1 MMTKE
6 GAAGCVLPIVR
17 QAPQILYGSTF
28 PNRQQRMGTHD
39 ESWGLHVYQG
49 ASDFFLGSGEAL
61 KIVEG
66 LDLDFEAELAIILD
80 AVPQG
85 VSACEADKYIKVLTA
100 CNDFTYR
107 KLACLDK
114 ASGFGFVQSKPLTSF
129 FGQGISPEE
138 NVAVWNSGRPLAEL
152 EIRLNGTL
160 FCRVTTRDMLF
171 GFPELVAHCAR
182 TRALPCGTI
191 ITSGSISMLDKQP
204 YSETCLAERVN
215 RGASDSRFLV
225 RGDEIGMEFFKVDGG
240 RKPKASLFGQL
251 LNRVDTL

>member
-1 MMTKE
+1 MTAKD
-6 GAAGCVLPIVR
+6 GVTSYVSPIVR

-28 PNRQQRMGTHD
+28 PNRQLRMGIYS
-39 ESWGLHVYQG
+39 ESMAIHVYQG

-66 LDLDFEAELAIILD
+66 LDLDFEAELAVILD

-85 VSACEADKYIKVLTA
+85 VSASEADKYIKILTA

-114 ASGFGFVQSKPLTSF
+114 ACGFGFVQSKPLTSF
-129 FGQGISPEE
+129 FGQGVNPEE
-138 NVAVWNSGRPLAEL
+138 NLAVWNNGRPLAEL

-160 FCRVTTRDMLF
+160 FCMITTRDMLF

-191 ITSGSISMLDKQP
+191 ITSGSISMLGQHP
-204 YSETCLAERVN
+204 GSESCIAERIS
-215 RGASDSRFLV
+215 RGATDTHFLV
-225 RGDEIGMEFFKVDGG
+225 SGDEVSMEFFNVGG
-240 RKPKASLFGQL
+240 TRESKCSLFGKL
-251 LNRVDTL
+251 LNPVVNL